1 MLKKCCFC
9 FNLYHGCLLLGLF
22 RLAHWVIILT
32 ATIYITVQIYAPD
45 SGLLHYRAK
54 SDIEANAHILFLIFI
69 VSIIGVILESVLVH
83 GIHKR
88 KYKYFK
94 IWYAYTFLTFV
105 LSIVLAFNFVL
116 GILEIPSRPETGKNF
131 IQDALCVLIHVVF
144 FFIPEYLL
152 GPRLTPVFI
161 AIMILVHLF
170 LPVLHGYSIYAVYSY
185 LHSYILDDPRI
196 ARSINLE
203 VSAQAAGVKRCGNMC
218 QKCKL
223 ATLEKN
229 GGVGHDLQTPLVKPI
244 ETTC

>member
-9 FNLYHGCLLLGLF
+9 FNLYSGCLLIGLF
-22 RLAHWVIILT
+22 RLAQWLLILL

-54 SDIEANAHILFLIFI
+54 ADIEANGHILFLILI
-69 VSIIGVILESVLVH
+69 VTIIGTLLECVLLH
-83 GIHKR
+83 GLYKR
-88 KYKYFK
+88 KYRYFK
-94 IWYAYTFLTFV
+94 VWYAYTFLAFL
-105 LSIVLAFNFVL
+105 LSIFLAFNFIL

-131 IQDALCVLIHVVF
+131 IQDAMCILIHVVF

-161 AIMILVHLF
+161 AIMILVHLL
-170 LPVLHGYSIYAVYSY
+170 LPLLHGYSIYAVYSY
-185 LHSYILDDPRI
+185 LHSYILDDPRMI
-196 ARSINLE
+196 LDLE
-203 VSAQAAGVKRCGNMC
+203 AASAPPGTVKKCGNLC

-229 GGVGHDLQTPLVKPI
+229 GGTKREAATPLINAI